1 MAAQRRHRRGPLLDG
16 LDYRLMADRIIHG
29 TLSEV
34 LAAAGHPVP
43 NERLQA
49 ADTLPD
55 ADDEEEQA

>member
-1 MAAQRRHRRGPLLDG
+1 MA

-43 NERLQA
+43 EANAFEL